1 MKNKRWL
8 RLIGWLL
15 SLVMILTVYPIV
27 SFAEDDEATKSNFY
41 KPTSELLDNLEE
53 ADITDIVH
61 FSFTNA
67 SGKNVQPGEMNP
79 NEENRMSLTISG
91 IEEMNEIGDDTQMAI
106 NLPQVSITRNGL
118 ESFSSDV
125 VSASLNGGKLILSW
139 KNGKQDS
146 LEASFAVLPN
156 VPADNDLSGSYAL
169 VTKTGVM
176 VGSQT
181 YEEKGRH
188 KLKSYK
194 ATVKNG
200 KIEPASD
207 ERSIWT
213 LKHVSG
219 NYYTVYS
226 QVQGKYLTIEP
237 TNHVKLLEANEET
250 AQKILLEKTDGEYYY
265 FRYPDAGLAMN
276 NSGNNPANGFASYT
290 WEKKDNE
297 KFKLYASTDVLYSDK
312 LLFDINGGTGDTAPE
327 LISAEPG
334 TKVTLPGLN
343 ATKNGQEFIG
353 WSDDKNFYS
362 QVPGTNHTY
371 HDLYKAGTSYTI
383 KSGTKTLY
391 AVYNPTTK
399 LVQFGI
405 RKDGIIQDEPN
416 GYPVNAYCGHF
427 KVDNILKDGYWVI
440 DIDSTKPVN
449 DYYVQNNVT
458 AALNWV
464 PSSEQIA
471 EALKK
476 EGNIDF
482 DPETQYIHYYVLK
495 NTSATVWKVDGVIRN
510 KERVGVTY
518 NANVSG
524 AEKTKISNLS
534 GGYQVVSGTEI
545 LIGTG
550 EGTNTVQIPERPGYV
565 FTGWNTEPDGT
576 GTSYPAGTYMR
587 LKSNLNLYA
596 QWADAERELT
606 INLES
611 SLPNG
616 QPAPSGTMIVLTAKL
631 TGFDNLVEGTD
642 YILQWQYTTDLE
654 NWIDVAEDGNGHTY
668 TFELNV
674 TTAQYTWR
682 VIARAVK

>member
-1 MKNKRWL
+1 
-8 RLIGWLL
+8 
-15 SLVMILTVYPIV
+15 
-27 SFAEDDEATKSNFY
+27 
-41 KPTSELLDNLEE
+41 
-53 ADITDIVH
+53 
-61 FSFTNA
+61 
-67 SGKNVQPGEMNP
+67 
-79 NEENRMSLTISG
+79 
-91 IEEMNEIGDDTQMAI
+91 
-106 NLPQVSITRNGL
+106 
-118 ESFSSDV
+118 
-125 VSASLNGGKLILSW
+125 
-139 KNGKQDS
+139 
-146 LEASFAVLPN
+146 
-156 VPADNDLSGSYAL
+156 
-169 VTKTGVM
+169 
-176 VGSQT
+176 
-181 YEEKGRH
+181 
-188 KLKSYK
+188 
-194 ATVKNG
+194 
-200 KIEPASD
+200 
-207 ERSIWT
+207 
-213 LKHVSG
+213 
-219 NYYTVYS
+219 
-226 QVQGKYLTIEP
+226 
-237 TNHVKLLEANEET
+237 
-250 AQKILLEKTDGEYYY
+250 
-265 FRYPDAGLAMN
+265 
-276 NSGNNPANGFASYT
+276 
-290 WEKKDNE
+290 
-297 KFKLYASTDVLYSDK
+297 
-312 LLFDINGGTGDTAPE
+312 
-327 LISAEPG
+327 
-334 TKVTLPGLN
+334 
-343 ATKNGQEFIG
+343 
-353 WSDDKNFYS
+353 
-362 QVPGTNHTY
+362 
-371 HDLYKAGTSYTI
+371 
-383 KSGTKTLY
+383 
-391 AVYNPTTK
+391 
-399 LVQFGI
+399 
-405 RKDGIIQDEPN
+405 
-416 GYPVNAYCGHF
+416 
-427 KVDNILKDGYWVI
+427 
-440 DIDSTKPVN
+440 
-449 DYYVQNNVT
+449 VQNNVT